1 MGVGICG
8 SAHPAQATRKAQD
21 MQVGS
26 KEYQATLRRWTHLAS
41 MTVRTWEQQ
50 QEMERLNRA
59 LDAAEAQHVK
69 ANVFALVASDYADL
83 GETGHLGGVEL

>member
-1 MGVGICG
+1 
-8 SAHPAQATRKAQD
+8 

-50 QEMERLNRA
+50 QEMESLNRA
-59 LDAAEAQHVK
+59 LDAAERLHTQR
-69 ANVFALVASDYADL
+69 NVFALVASDYQDLALIGDL
-83 GETGHLGGVEL
+83 GGTEL